1 MSTGTPRKSW
11 QEIVQLYQ
19 KRQKETRDHLIRF
32 MNIECQ
38 QLEEFID
45 QELNR
50 DKSEIVSDKTTNDII
65 RKELRRL
72 DSTNEEFYNKI

>member
-11 QEIVQLYQ
+11 QEIVRLYQ

-50 DKSEIVSDKTTNDII
+50 DKSEVVPDKKTNDII